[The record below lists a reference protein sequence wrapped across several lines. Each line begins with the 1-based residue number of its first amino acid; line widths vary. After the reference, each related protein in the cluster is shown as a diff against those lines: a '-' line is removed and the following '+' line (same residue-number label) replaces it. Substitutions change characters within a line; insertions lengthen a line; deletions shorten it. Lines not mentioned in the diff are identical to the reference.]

1 MIKLFPREES
11 FLPQFA
17 RAAEI
22 ILEAAN
28 ALDELAADFTD
39 VELKVARI
47 KHLEH
52 EGDQVAHQTFGLL
65 SRTWITPIDREDI
78 HDLVKALD
86 DVLDY
91 LDAAAARLV
100 LYKIPAP
107 TPALK
112 SATAILVQSAEAI
125 CRAAGLLGDLKNSAA
140 ILEICVEINR
150 LENEADTPEPH
161 LHRKPLRDGE
171 GSDRAHEMEGDLR
184 GSRRG
189 HGPLRGRR
197 ERFRADRPEV
207 LLSLAPRR

>member
-1 MIKLFPREES
+1 MFQLFPREES

-22 ILEAAN
+22 ILEAAT
-28 ALDELAADFTD
+28 ALDRLAADFTD
-39 VELKVARI
+39 VELKVAHI

-52 EGDQVAHQTFGLL
+52 EGDQIAHQTFGLL

-78 HDLVKALD
+78 HALVKALD

-91 LDAAAARLV
+91 LDAGAARLV

-107 TPALK
+107 TAGLK

-125 CRAAGLLGDLKNSAA
+125 RRAIGLLGDLKNSAA

-150 LENEADTPEPH
+150 LENEADS
-161 LHRKPLRDGE
+161 LNRI
-171 GSDRAHEMEGDLR
+171 SI
-184 GSRRG
+184 
-189 HGPLRGRR
+189 GRLF
-197 ERFRADRPEV
+197 ETEKDPIALMKWKEIYEV
-207 LLSLAPRR
+207 LEEATDCCEDVANVFEQIVLKSS

>member
-1 MIKLFPREES
+1 VIKLFPREEN

-28 ALDELAADFTD
+28 ALDQLAADFTE

-112 SATAILVQSAEAI
+112 AATAILVQSAEAI
-125 CRAAGLLGDLKNSAA
+125 CRATVLLGDLKNSRA
-140 ILEICVEINR
+140 ILELCVEINR
-150 LENEADTPEPH
+150 LENEADTLNRISIGNLFETEKDPIKLMKWKEIY
-161 LHRKPLRDGE
+161 
-171 GSDRAHEMEGDLR
+171 
-184 GSRRG
+184 
-189 HGPLRGRR
+189 
-197 ERFRADRPEV
+197 EV
-207 LLSLAPRR
+207 LEEATDRCEDVANVFEQIVLKSS

>member
-1 MIKLFPREES
+1 MFQLFPREES
-11 FLPQFA
+11 FLQQFA

-22 ILEAAN
+22 ILEAAT
-28 ALDELAADFTD
+28 ALDQLAADFTD
-39 VELKVARI
+39 VELKVAHI

-78 HDLVKALD
+78 HALVKAPD
-86 DVLDY
+86 DVLYY
-91 LDAAAARLV
+91 LDAVAARLV

-125 CRAAGLLGDLKNSAA
+125 CRVAGLLCDLKNSAA

-150 LENEADTPEPH
+150 LENEADSLNRISIGKLFETEKDPIVLMKWKEIY
-161 LHRKPLRDGE
+161 
-171 GSDRAHEMEGDLR
+171 
-184 GSRRG
+184 
-189 HGPLRGRR
+189 
-197 ERFRADRPEV
+197 EV
-207 LLSLAPRR
+207 LEEATDCCEDVANVFEQIVLKSS

>member
-1 MIKLFPREES
+1 MRLLPKEEN

-22 ILEAAN
+22 ILEAAI

-39 VELKVARI
+39 VEVKVARI

-86 DVLDY
+86 DVLDFI
-91 LDAAAARLV
+91 DAAAARLV

-107 TPALK
+107 TPALQAADRDPSSSRPRRSARDWAS
-112 SATAILVQSAEAI
+112 SATS
-125 CRAAGLLGDLKNSAA
+125 RTRAA

-150 LENEADTPEPH
+150 LENEADT
-161 LHRKPLRDGE
+161 LNRI
-171 GSDRAHEMEGDLR
+171 SI
-184 GSRRG
+184 
-189 HGPLRGRR
+189 GRLF
-197 ERFRADRPEV
+197 ETEKDPITLMKWKEIYEV
-207 LLSLAPRR
+207 LEEATDRCEDVANVLEQIVLKSS